1 MAAVIDAEHA
11 RPPRG
16 QRIAFTNKESDHGD
30 RFSNLERFGQI

>member
-1 MAAVIDAEHA
+1 MAAVIDVEHA

-16 QRIAFTNKESDHGD
+16 QQIAFANKESDHGD